1 VHQPGLKRWQHAG
14 AEVPALQ
21 PNLEVRLYLSLRRVE
36 MRVWTLVAATL
47 IAVPTLGIDRI
58 VPTPLEAA
66 QQAAGDAQQV
76 LATVREALGGK
87 KLDAVKTLTA
97 EGAFRR
103 EMGQRQMEG
112 TLALTLAAPDKMHR
126 SEEMEMP
133 GGASVER
140 ISVLAGDT
148 SWDDT
153 QNRGGM
159 GGGMMV
165 MRFRGPDGQEM
176 NEEQIA
182 QARTR
187 RLKAEHQRW
196 LLALL
201 ATAQD
206 VAYAGT
212 AESPDGKADVLEI
225 KDDRGQA
232 IRLFADQQTHL
243 PLMMTFSEVRPRMM
257 IGGPVGPGGPG
268 GRGQGAGGQRPTP
281 EQVEQMRARMREQG
295 PPPPTTVTMR
305 FDDYKSVDG
314 VMLPHAIV
322 QSVDGKPVEEWTV
335 EKYKVN
341 ASVKADLFTKKQ

>member
-1 VHQPGLKRWQHAG
+1 MK
-14 AEVPALQ
+14 
-21 PNLEVRLYLSLRRVE
+21 
-36 MRVWTLVAATL
+36 VWMLVAATL
-47 IAVPTLGIDRI
+47 VAVPTLGIDRI

-66 QQAAGDAQQV
+66 QQAADQAQHV
-76 LATVREALGGK
+76 LAQVREALGGK
-87 KLDAVKTLTA
+87 TLDGVKTLAA

-112 TLALTLAAPDKMHR
+112 TLALTLAPPDRMHR
-126 SEEMEMP
+126 SEELEMP

-140 ISVLAGDT
+140 ITALAGDT
-148 SWDDT
+148 SWEDT

-176 NEEQIA
+176 TEEQLA

-196 LLALL
+196 MLALL
-201 ATAQD
+201 ATAQS

-232 IRLFADQQTHL
+232 IRLFADQQSHL
-243 PLMMTFSEVRPRMM
+243 PLMMTFQEMRPRTMVM
-257 IGGPVGPGGPG
+257 GGPG
-268 GRGQGAGGQRPTP
+268 GAAGHGPGAPGAPGAGPGGGRQRPTP
-281 EQVEQMRARMREQG
+281 EQMEEMRARMREQG

-305 FDDYKSVDG
+305 FDDYRRVDG
-314 VMLPHAIV
+314 VMLPHTIV
-322 QSVDGKPVEEWTV
+322 QSVDGAPVEEWTV

-341 ASVKADLFTKKQ
+341 ASVKADLFTKKP